1 MLARPWGLKM
11 PRDIPTVMLHA
22 QAVAY
27 FENEIMPDIR
37 IIEAMSDGQPDW
49 PMRSESW
56 NNWTDSLCKDRV
68 ISDWQYANWSH
79 PPSCG
84 D

>member
-1 MLARPWGLKM
+1 MA
-11 PRDIPTVMLHA
+11 RDIYTVMTREE
-22 QAVAY
+22 AVEY
-27 FENEIMPDIR
+27 FDDNILPA
-37 IIEAMSDGQPDW
+37 IIEQETEWQGGTWKWVDECH
-49 PMRSESW
+49 RCETW

-68 ISDWQYANWSH
+68 ISDWQYENWDH